1 MDGRATPVQPAD
13 YRYAYASPWRHH
25 ERSWVVKN
33 SLPAHA
39 VPLAS
44 ATEPTETSSDVR
56 PGEEEEHAEEA
67 FEAAILRL
75 DGLTLELLLRRAGE

>member
-1 MDGRATPVQPAD
+1 M
-13 YRYAYASPWRHH
+13 
-25 ERSWVVKN
+25 KN
-33 SLPAHA
+33 RLPAHTA
-39 VPLAS
+39 PLAS
-44 ATEPTETSSDVR
+44 ATEPAEKSSDTR